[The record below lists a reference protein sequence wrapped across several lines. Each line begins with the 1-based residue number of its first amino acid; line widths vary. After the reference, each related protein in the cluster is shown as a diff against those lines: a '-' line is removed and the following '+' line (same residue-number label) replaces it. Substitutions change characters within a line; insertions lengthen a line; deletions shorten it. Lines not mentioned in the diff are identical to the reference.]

1 MSREITDM
9 VHHQFHWSLPWL
21 AIRYSNWENMMAERD
36 RLLQS
41 IADIIADYRTG
52 QIPKPDSAHVERWI
66 NQFDNPVQLPMLTE
80 LEHVLGKTYFSRDA
94 VTKFL
99 SVVAKNAQLTGGDPS
114 TFWRGVCFLDIQQR
128 GSSQKDLLAI
138 FQEVLLKEFGLKLS
152 DCGKIPHTYLYLDD
166 ALFSG
171 GHIESDLKTWISN
184 AAPAEAKLS
193 VVTIAFHTQGQ
204 FFANNNLNDAMAKAG
219 KKISIAWWR
228 AIEVED
234 RKGKSSQFLNASDVL
249 RPTAIPND
257 PATVAYMNALGI
269 QPDFRV
275 PGNVGGLK
283 LFSSEPG
290 RHMLEQEFLKMG
302 VRIRSMCPHLNAY
315 QRPLGNTLQRKAGF
329 GSMLVTFRNCP
340 NNAPLV
346 LWAGN
351 PWYPLFP
358 RSTN

>member
-1 MSREITDM
+1 
-9 VHHQFHWSLPWL
+9 
-21 AIRYSNWENMMAERD
+21 MMAERD

-52 QIPKPDSAHVERWI
+52 QVSKPDAAHVERWI
-66 NQFDNPVQLPMLTE
+66 NQFDKSVQLPMLTE
-80 LEHVLGKTYFSRDA
+80 MEYVLGKTYFSRDT

-99 SVVAKNAQLTGGDPS
+99 TNLVKNAKLAGDDPCS
-114 TFWRGVCFLDIQQR
+114 FWKGVSFLDIQKR

-138 FQEVLLKEFGLKLS
+138 FQEALLQECRLKLS
-152 DCGKIPHTYLYLDD
+152 DCGKTPHTYLYIDD
-166 ALFSG
+166 GLFSG
-171 GHIESDLKTWISN
+171 GHIESDLKVWIRES
-184 AAPAEAKLS
+184 APKVAKLS
-193 VVTIAFHTQGQ
+193 IVTIAFHTQGQ
-204 FFANNNLNDAMAKAG
+204 FFANNGLKEAIAEAG
-219 KKISIAWWR
+219 KDISVKWWR

-249 RPTAIPND
+249 RPTTIPND
-257 PATVAYMNALGI
+257 AATAAYVAALGV
-269 QPDFRV
+269 QPDLRA

-283 LFSSEPG
+283 IFTSEPG
-290 RHMLEQEFLKMG
+290 RHLLEQEFLKKG
-302 VRIRSMCPHLNAY
+302 VYIRSICKHLNDY
-315 QRPLGNTLQRKAGF
+315 QRPLGNTLQRKMGF